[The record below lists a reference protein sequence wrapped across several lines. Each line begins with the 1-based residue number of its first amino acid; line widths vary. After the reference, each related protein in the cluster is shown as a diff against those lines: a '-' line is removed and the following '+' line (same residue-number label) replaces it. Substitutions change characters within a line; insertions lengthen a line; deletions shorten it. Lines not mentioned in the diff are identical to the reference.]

1 MYCLYTSL
9 SSGSVFLKPIAEIAK
24 KGPGYVVSKH
34 NQYDLSLKLYWEP
47 TIVSSCVRII
57 SVTVVFDTY
66 LFSVSQKETVYLA
79 VLSGFVD
86 TLTSLIDILIIIN
99 KPPHTPP
106 SLPQLD
112 VWGQTRVVAGA
123 RMYNTHDQTMY
134 SSICN
139 ISLYVQ
145 QFIVEWADSTLKD
158 QVYV

>member
-99 KPPHTPP
+99 KTPHPPISP
-106 SLPQLD
+106 SVRCLGPD
-112 VWGQTRVVAGA
+112 ESCCRST
-123 RMYNTHDQTMY
+123 
-134 SSICN
+134 
-139 ISLYVQ
+139 YVQ
-145 QFIVEWADSTLKD
+145 HTWSNHVLL
-158 QVYV
+158 YL